1 MKAMNVC
8 NYNTIFPLQISEGL
22 YLHLGFI
29 SNGSKILTLQFY
41 FTLDAENNSHRYHL
55 AGSV

>member
-1 MKAMNVC
+1 MNVC
-8 NYNTIFPLQISEGL
+8 NYNTILPLQISEGL